1 MAEEKELQPPKGW
14 VDGMVPTMNGTGFM
28 FERIDAYAE
37 EFIEY
42 SGSIDEEVLDMG
54 CAYGVATIAA
64 LQAGAKVRACDLDK
78 RHIEI
83 LESRVPKELRANL
96 TCQQANLPD
105 VDLPA
110 DHFGAIFCSRVFH
123 FLAGDDIDASARNM
137 YRWMK
142 PGGKLYV
149 VADTPYGIWRN
160 FIPTWETNRD
170 NGERWPGWMEPAVD
184 YLPYKPSGRSEGPPF
199 MNLQDPDLLARTCT
213 EAGFSVQRATFI
225 ARPDFG
231 EKGRMDGR
239 ENCGVLAIKP
249 A

>member
-1 MAEEKELQPPKGW
+1 MTEEKLQPPEGW

-42 SGSIDEEVLDMG
+42 SGSIDDEVLDMG
-54 CAYGVATIAA
+54 CAYGVASISA
-64 LQAGAKVRACDLDK
+64 LQAGAKVRACDLDE

-96 TCQQANLPD
+96 TCQQAQLPD

-123 FLAGDDIDASARNM
+123 FLSGDDIDASTRNM
-137 YRWMK
+137 FRWMK
-142 PGGKLYV
+142 PGGKLYI

-160 FIPTWETNRD
+160 FIPTWEANYEK
-170 NGERWPGWMEPAVD
+170 GERWPGWMEPAID
-184 YLPYKPSGRSEGPPF
+184 FLPYSSSGKSKHPPF

-213 EAGFSVQRATFI
+213 EAGFNVQRATFI
-225 ARPDFG
+225 ARPDFS